1 MATSLRPPKLG
12 SVEQFP
18 LSKISASPDLAEVTV
33 GIKFVGSESADHFR
47 NQLQANQLAEAK
59 RMADL
64 RKGYTQET
72 APELWKLATPEATK
86 AQLELIRAVFAE
98 VVADVRAPGEVID
111 GDEAQAV
118 VNGLGLAEK
127 GRLFGVCL
135 EAQGANR
142 RQIFRPQD
150 PGVVS
155 PQTPA
160 DPAQP

>member
-33 GIKFVGSESADHFR
+33 GLKFVGSESADQFR

-64 RKGYTQET
+64 RKGYTIDT

-86 AQLELIRAVFAE
+86 AQLDLIREVFAE
-98 VVADVRAPGEVID
+98 IVADVRAPGEVIEGED
-111 GDEAQAV
+111 AQAV

-142 RQIFRPQD
+142 RQIFRPED
-150 PGVVS
+150 PRVVS
-155 PQTPA
+155 AEASP
-160 DPAQP
+160 DPAQS